1 MKMKIASLELENFR
15 GIENSKINFDGKSA
29 IIYGI
34 NGTGKSTILSACN
47 LLFFK
52 IFNELTGSNL
62 GNRRELMIL
71 DSDIK
76 NDKEYTK
83 IQIKI
88 RLGRNNYEYYR
99 SYNRGGLRK
108 HAIND
113 LLNLTGTIREKYIGE
128 KQSTDEE
135 DEFLEIDGEK
145 QSINQPDNDN
155 NIPIYATYGVN
166 RYVTNDEIQKMV
178 KDERLP
184 GKLEAWRDIF
194 NPTINFKLFFEWF
207 RVRQEYEYSMKIDN
221 DLFEDV
227 QLSTVRKAILKIL
240 DNDFSDIR
248 IKITDDDARMIAV
261 KHNTELSIAQLS
273 EGEKCILSMAGDLA
287 RKLAIANPA
296 RKNPLEGEGIVLID
310 EVDLHL
316 HPEWQGK
323 IMPLLLKT
331 FPNIQFIVTTHSPKI
346 LSEITEDV
354 NIFEICENAENKCI
368 EITKRPPMNG
378 WDINHILSDFMHTSY
393 LNINTKELVDRMY
406 DAIENGEINE
416 AEELAIKLAS
426 ITDELNVDVVRA
438 RTILHR
444 RR

>member
-1 MKMKIASLELENFR
+1 
-15 GIENSKINFDGKSA
+15 
-29 IIYGI
+29 
-34 NGTGKSTILSACN
+34 
-47 LLFFK
+47 
-52 IFNELTGSNL
+52 
-62 GNRRELMIL
+62 
-71 DSDIK
+71 
-76 NDKEYTK
+76 
-83 IQIKI
+83 
-88 RLGRNNYEYYR
+88 
-99 SYNRGGLRK
+99 
-108 HAIND
+108 
-113 LLNLTGTIREKYIGE
+113 
-128 KQSTDEE
+128 
-135 DEFLEIDGEK
+135 
-145 QSINQPDNDN
+145 
-155 NIPIYATYGVN
+155 
-166 RYVTNDEIQKMV
+166 
-178 KDERLP
+178 
-184 GKLEAWRDIF
+184 
-194 NPTINFKLFFEWF
+194 
-207 RVRQEYEYSMKIDN
+207 
-221 DLFEDV
+221 
-227 QLSTVRKAILKIL
+227 
-240 DNDFSDIR
+240 
-248 IKITDDDARMIAV
+248 MIAV

-416 AEELAIKLAS
+416 AEELVNKLAS